1 MVTSLPPV
9 SIGMPFFNAERF
21 LLDAIR
27 SVFAQTHEDWELILM
42 DDGSSDRSLEIARS
56 IDDPRVR
63 VYSDGENK
71 KLAARLN
78 EINRLAK
85 HGFIARM
92 DADDLMATDR
102 IEKQLR
108 LLMARPEVDLVT
120 SGVCS
125 ISDDSVPYGM
135 RLPQENHV
143 LTPYR
148 VLSGGHG
155 IVHAAIVGRADWFR
169 RNPYDPSDYWAEDY
183 KLWVR
188 SVLNRDLSVAY
199 IREPLYFYREEGSAT
214 TKKMLSGQR
223 ISRGV
228 VRNNGIQLIGPVG
241 TAYLL
246 GRSYLK
252 SIVTTFLDR
261 FGGAQYVIRAR
272 SPHVETEG
280 LGNVLK
286 QIQKIRMTS
295 LYSHAAM
302 SVDVHGSV

>member
-1 MVTSLPPV
+1 MVTCLPPV
-9 SIGMPFFNAERF
+9 SIGIPFYNAERF

-56 IDDPRVR
+56 VDDPRVR
-63 VYSDGENK
+63 VYSDGKNK

-78 EINRLAK
+78 EIHALAR
-85 HGFIARM
+85 HDFVARM

-108 LLMARPEVDLVT
+108 LLMARPDVDLVT

-135 RLPQENHV
+135 RLPQQGHV
-143 LTPYR
+143 LSPYR

-155 IVHAAIVGRADWFR
+155 IVHAAVVGRAGWFK
-169 RNPYDPSDYWAEDY
+169 RNPYDPSDFWAEDY

-188 SVLNRDLSVAY
+188 SARNRDLSVAH

-214 TKKMLSGQR
+214 TEKMLAGQR

-228 VRNNGIQLIGPVG
+228 VRENGVQMIGPARTG
-241 TAYLL
+241 YLL

-252 SIVTTFLDR
+252 SVVTIVL
-261 FGGAQYVIRAR
+261 GSVGATRHVVRAR
-272 SPHVETEG
+272 SPDASAEELDKVQE
-280 LGNVLK
+280 
-286 QIQKIRMTS
+286 QIRKIRLTEV
-295 LYSHAAM
+295 HANTLRSDRTCKSA
-302 SVDVHGSV
+302 

>member
-9 SIGMPFFNAERF
+9 SIGIPFFNAERF
-21 LLDAIR
+21 LLDAIK

-56 IDDPRVR
+56 VDDPRVR
-63 VYSDGENK
+63 VYSDGKNK

-78 EINRLAK
+78 EIHALARYD
-85 HGFIARM
+85 FIARM

-108 LLMARPEVDLVT
+108 LLITRPEVDLVT

-125 ISDDSVPYGM
+125 ITDDSVPYGM
-135 RLPQENHV
+135 RLPQKNHV

-148 VLSGGHG
+148 VLSGRHG
-155 IVHAAIVGRADWFR
+155 IVHAAVVGRADWFR
-169 RNPYDPSDYWAEDY
+169 RNPYDPSDHWAEDY

-188 SVLNRDLSVAY
+188 SILNHDLSVGY

-214 TKKMLSGQR
+214 TKKMLSGQG

-228 VRNNGIQLIGPVG
+228 IRKNGIQMVGPVG

-246 GRSYLK
+246 GRSCLK
-252 SIVTTFLDR
+252 SIATKCLDR
-261 FGGAQYVIRAR
+261 VGGTQYVIRAR
-272 SPHVETEG
+272 SPDVVTED
-280 LGNVLK
+280 LWNVQK
-286 QIQKIRMTS
+286 QIQKIIMTS
-295 LYSHAAM
+295 LH
-302 SVDVHGSV
+302 